1 MIDRELIAQTVRE
14 QLANTDCFLVS
25 VSVSPANEIVVEID
39 SETGID
45 VDFCAALSRHIE
57 ARLDRDADDFSLE
70 VGSAGLTAPFKV
82 QAQYAKNLGNEVE
95 LLTKDGRKLSGI
107 LSRVDDAGFA
117 IEITKMVKPEGAK
130 RKVPQTETLDFG
142 YDDTK
147 YVRAVLNF

>member
-1 MIDRELIAQTVRE
+1 MIDRELIAQTVCE

-45 VDFCAALSRHIE
+45 VDFCAELSRHIE

>member
-45 VDFCAALSRHIE
+45 VDFCAELSRHIE
-57 ARLDRDADDFSLE
+57 ARLDRNADDFSLE

-107 LSRVDDAGFA
+107 LRRVDDAGFA

>member
-70 VGSAGLTAPFKV
+70 VGSSGLTAPFKV

>member
-1 MIDRELIAQTVRE
+1 MIDRELIAQTVRDR
-14 QLANTDCFLVS
+14 LANTDCFLVD
-25 VSVSPANEIVVEID
+25 VTVSPANEIVVEID

-45 VDFCAALSRHIE
+45 VDFCAELSRHIE

-95 LLTKDGRKLSGI
+95 LLTKNGRKLSGI

-142 YDDTK
+142 YGDTK

>member
-14 QLANTDCFLVS
+14 QLANTDCFLVD
-25 VSVSPANEIVVEID
+25 VTVSPANEIVVEID

-45 VDFCAALSRHIE
+45 VDFCAELSRHIE

-95 LLTKDGRKLSGI
+95 LLTKNGRKLSGI

-117 IEITKMVKPEGAK
+117 IETTKMVKPEGAK
-130 RKVPQTETLDFG
+130 RKVPQTKTLDFG
-142 YDDTK
+142 YGDTK

>member
-45 VDFCAALSRHIE
+45 VDFCAELSRHIE
-57 ARLDRDADDFSLE
+57 ARLDRNADDFSLE

-107 LSRVDDAGFA
+107 LRRVDDAEFA

>member
-1 MIDRELIAQTVRE
+1 MIDRELIAQTVRDR
-14 QLANTDCFLVS
+14 LVNTDCFLVS

-45 VDFCAALSRHIE
+45 VDFCAELSRHIE

-117 IEITKMVKPEGAK
+117 IEMTKMVKPEGAK
-130 RKVPQTETLDFG
+130 RKVPQTETIDFG

>member
-1 MIDRELIAQTVRE
+1 MIDKELIAQTVRAH
-14 QLANTDCFLVS
+14 LVNTDCFLVS
-25 VSVSPANEIVVEID
+25 VSVSAANEIVVEID

-45 VDFCAALSRHIE
+45 VDFCAELSRHIE
-57 ARLDRDADDFSLE
+57 AQLDRDADDFSLE
-70 VGSAGLTAPFKV
+70 VGSAGITAPFKV

-117 IEITKMVKPEGAK
+117 VETTKMVKPEGAK
-130 RKVPQTETLDFG
+130 RKVAQTETLDFG

-147 YVRAVLNF
+147 YIRAVLKF

>member
-14 QLANTDCFLVS
+14 QLANTDCFLVN

-45 VDFCAALSRHIE
+45 VDFCAELSRHIE

>member
-1 MIDRELIAQTVRE
+1 MIDRELIAQTVRDR
-14 QLANTDCFLVS
+14 LANTDCFLVS

-45 VDFCAALSRHIE
+45 VDFCAELSRYIE